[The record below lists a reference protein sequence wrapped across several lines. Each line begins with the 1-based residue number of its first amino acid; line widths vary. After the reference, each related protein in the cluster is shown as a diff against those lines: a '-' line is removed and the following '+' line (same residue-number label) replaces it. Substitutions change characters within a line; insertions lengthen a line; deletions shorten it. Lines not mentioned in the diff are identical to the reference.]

1 MNSLNWGNEI
11 WPYIPSLQQ
20 IKNRLVANVYYIVSK
35 NNDWKD
41 KIKVRVWQKWESEQS
56 KTYDIQNYIDKV
68 WSETQMILEI
78 LEKKDEFLKSKITKE
93 SLFSKTGSIKWIH
106 IIEKRWQLTFLIH
119 LDNWKESKEST
130 KKINQENFETIF
142 YSKIEKFLKLRK
154 ELGMDNLSNN
164 EIIKLTTY
172 IDYYKKDYENKL
184 AEKKLKE
191 GKISL
196 IDNWLVSQE
205 GIILSINN
213 SWNTITYKSNV
224 NNNIITKTIGIK
236 SEQDIIN
243 QFITTFVIQNWY
255 EMWGDIHNWLKEKKN
270 NYTYYFTKKEKN
282 KSQKNSNVW

>member
-78 LEKKDEFLKSKITKE
+78 LEKKDEFLKSKVTKE